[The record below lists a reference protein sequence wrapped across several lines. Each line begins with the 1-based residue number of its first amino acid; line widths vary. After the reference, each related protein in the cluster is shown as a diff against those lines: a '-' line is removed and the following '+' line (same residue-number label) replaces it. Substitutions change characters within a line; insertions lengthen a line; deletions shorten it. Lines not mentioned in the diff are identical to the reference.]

1 MVFIIAEIGI
11 NHNGDVEIAKKLIQM
26 AKSAGCDAVKFQKR
40 TVEKAYSKEILDM
53 PRDSPWGSTTRDEK
67 IHLELGKSEY
77 DQISKFC
84 LLNEIEWFASSWD
97 VDSQKFLRQYDLKHN
112 KVASAM
118 ITNNELLN
126 CIAEEKKLTFIST
139 GMSTIS
145 EIESAVNIFQKHDC
159 PFELMHTN
167 SSYPMKYEEANLN
180 CLKTLKEKFHC
191 NVGYSG
197 HEVGASLVCVPAV
210 LLGATSIER
219 HITLDRTMYGSDHAA
234 SLESRG
240 LNILVRDIRMLDQ
253 ILGDG
258 VKRVW
263 PSELVKKKRLR
274 NN

>member
-1 MVFIIAEIGI
+1 MV
-11 NHNGDVEIAKKLIQM
+11 
-26 AKSAGCDAVKFQKR
+26 
-40 TVEKAYSKEILDM
+40 
-53 PRDSPWGSTTRDEK
+53 
-67 IHLELGKSEY
+67 
-77 DQISKFC
+77 
-84 LLNEIEWFASSWD
+84 
-97 VDSQKFLRQYDLKHN
+97 
-112 KVASAM
+112 
-118 ITNNELLN
+118 TNTELLN
-126 CIAEEKKLTFIST
+126 YIAEEKKLTYIST

-145 EIESAVNIFQKHDC
+145 EIESAVNIFKNYDC

-167 SSYPMKYEEANLN
+167 SSYPMNYEEANLN
-180 CLKTLKEKFHC
+180 CIKTLKEKFNC

-240 LNILVRDIRMLDQ
+240 LNILVRDVRMLDK

-263 PSELVKKKRLR
+263 PSELEKKKRLR
-274 NN
+274 KN

>member
-26 AKSAGCDAVKFQKR
+26 AKSAGCNAVKFQKR

-67 IHLELGKSEY
+67 LHLEFGKLEY
-77 DQISKFC
+77 DEIDQFC
-84 LLNEIEWFASSWD
+84 LTHHIEWFASSWD
-97 VDSQKFLRQYDLKHN
+97 IDSQKFLRQYNLKRN

-118 ITNNELLN
+118 ITNTELLN
-126 CIAEEKKLTFIST
+126 CIAEEEKFTHIST
-139 GMSTIS
+139 GMSTTD
-145 EIESAVNIFQKHDC
+145 EIESAINIFKNNDC

-167 SSYPMKYEEANLN
+167 SSYPMNYDEANLN
-180 CLKTLKEKFHC
+180 CIKTLKEKFNC

-240 LNILVRDIRMLDQ
+240 LSILVRDIRMLDN

-263 PSELVKKKRLR
+263 PSELEKKKRLR

>member
-1 MVFIIAEIGI
+1 M
-11 NHNGDVEIAKKLIQM
+11 
-26 AKSAGCDAVKFQKR
+26 
-40 TVEKAYSKEILDM
+40 T
-53 PRDSPWGSTTRDEK
+53 
-67 IHLELGKSEY
+67 KSEY

-84 LLNEIEWFASSWD
+84 VLNEIEWFASSWD

-145 EIESAVNIFQKHDC
+145 EIESAVNIFKNHGC

-191 NVGYSG
+191 NIGYSG